1 MRETS
6 GPGPVSAG
14 ASSLVEVEGVTK
26 TYAVG
31 GGLAGVVRGRK
42 AQEVRAVNGVS
53 FGLKKGESLGLAGES
68 GCGKTTTGKLL
79 VKLLEP
85 TAGRI
90 RFDSHEVS
98 DLSGAALK
106 DFRRRVQLMVQ
117 DPYEAL
123 NPRFTLYRALTEP
136 LEIHGWGDEGKR
148 LERVVETLVDVNLRP
163 PEAFL
168 DKYPHQLSGGQLQ
181 RVVLARALV
190 LRPEF
195 LVADEPVSML
205 DVSVR
210 AGILNT
216 MRGLAQRLGL
226 TTLYISHDLSLLQ
239 YTCDRIAVMY
249 FGHIVEIGPA
259 RDVISDPK
267 HPYTQALIS
276 SVPIP
281 DPSRPSGQPRI
292 HEGKSRPGTDFTG
305 CPFQDRCPD
314 AMEACTE
321 IFPPWVEQ
329 NNEHAA
335 LCHLYG
341 EHAESRKLRPEM
353 SVAR

>member
-1 MRETS
+1 MTETS
-6 GPGPVSAG
+6 SHPG
-14 ASSLVEVEGVTK
+14 ASGQTPPLVEAEALTK

-31 GGLAGVVRGRK
+31 GGLAGVLRSHG
-42 AQEVRAVNGVS
+42 AQEVRAVDGVS
-53 FGLKKGESLGLAGES
+53 FRLSRGESLGLAGES
-68 GCGKTTTGKLL
+68 GCGKTTTGRLL

-85 TAGRI
+85 TSGHV
-90 RFDSHEVS
+90 RFDGQNVS
-98 DLSGAALK
+98 ELTGPALK
-106 DFRRRVQLMVQ
+106 SFRSRAQLMFQ

-123 NPRFTLYRALTEP
+123 NPRFTLYRSLIEP
-136 LEIHGWGDEGKR
+136 LVIHGWSDENER
-148 LERVVETLVDVNLRP
+148 LERVLQTLNDVNLQP
-163 PEAFL
+163 PEFFL

-216 MRGLAQRLGL
+216 MRGLARRLGL
-226 TTLYISHDLSLLQ
+226 ATLYISHDLSLLQ

-259 RDVISDPK
+259 RDVISNPK

-276 SVPIP
+276 SVPVP
-281 DPSRPSGQPRI
+281 DPNRPHPRPRI
-292 HEGKSRPGTDFTG
+292 HEGKSRVGSHLTG
-305 CPFQDRCPD
+305 CPFQERCPD
-314 AMEACTE
+314 VMEACTT
-321 IFPPWVEQ
+321 IFPPWVAENGQ
-329 NNEHAA
+329 AA

-341 EHAESRKLRPEM
+341 DHSDSPKLRGEPSM
-353 SVAR
+353 SR